1 MNIADSERSI
11 FHSKELQGPALNRQL
26 ESWPFHRTAFYRPFH
41 LPNDRTHVLSS
52 HCNARRYLRPSNKY
66 LIGKKCIW
74 IRQRAFTGRLILS
87 TSFHSWLCLL
97 KHQKFNHK
105 LFEMIYTLS
114 VRILN
119 KLLAAIFDKYL
130 LSATRFKA
138 YLRCDKLWMY
148 SVWAF
153 VNLTWRLA
161 LQNLFSLGI
170 CHKGRPWP
178 WPYIKV
184 QAAWDYHKDLGCL
197 DTQLL
202 STSSPTSW

>member
-1 MNIADSERSI
+1 MFCHHIVTQGGICVHQTNIWSERNAFESV
-11 FHSKELQGPALNRQL
+11 KELLLAVWSSQL
-26 ESWPFHRTAFYRPFH
+26 
-41 LPNDRTHVLSS
+41 L
-52 HCNARRYLRPSNKY
+52 
-66 LIGKKCIW
+66 
-74 IRQRAFTGRLILS
+74 
-87 TSFHSWLCLL
+87 FHSWLCLL

-119 KLLAAIFDKYL
+119 KLWATVFDKYL
-130 LSATRFKA
+130 LPATRFKA

-161 LQNLFSLGI
+161 YQNLFSLGI

-184 QAAWDYHKDLGCL
+184 QLAWDYHKDLSSL

-202 STSSPTSW
+202 STSSSTSW